1 MLYTLLFINILLLVT
16 GQTLWKIGLEGNTM
30 ELSFKGIINLI
41 FNPYIFSGIVLY
53 GIATIIWF
61 YILSKGDLSL
71 VYPLQSLCYVLAIFV
86 AMFIFKESIPVTR
99 WIGVI
104 FIVIG
109 AFFVAIK

>member
-1 MLYTLLFINILLLVT
+1 MLYILLFVNIVLLVT
-16 GQTLWKIGLEGNTM
+16 GQTLWKIGIKGNTM

-41 FNPYIFSGIVLY
+41 FDPYIFSGILLY

-86 AMFIFKESIPVTR
+86 AMFIFKEVIPITR
-99 WIGVI
+99 WIGI
-104 FIVIG
+104 LFIVIG